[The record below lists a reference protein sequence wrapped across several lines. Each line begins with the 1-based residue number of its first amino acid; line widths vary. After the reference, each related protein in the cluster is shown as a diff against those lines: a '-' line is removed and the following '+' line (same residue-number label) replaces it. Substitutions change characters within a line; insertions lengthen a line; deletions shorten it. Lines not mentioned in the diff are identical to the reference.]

1 MLLLICLNLKQK
13 DIGETSHGGKKA
25 VNTIVPVKQLS
36 NFWRTL
42 EMTLINCDL
51 NLILI

>member
-25 VNTIVPVKQLS
+25 VNTIVPVK
-36 NFWRTL
+36 
-42 EMTLINCDL
+42 
-51 NLILI
+51 